1 MDTPHHGRWFED
13 LPVGLALEE
22 LNFFTT
28 EVRILGVYP
37 ASESRE
43 QWKVAD

>member
-1 MDTPHHGRWFED
+1 
-13 LPVGLALEE
+13 LVKLALDE
-22 LNFFTT
+22 LRFFSR